1 MKRGFERNNYFVVAH
16 TYDGKARIYQNIESW
31 VKDYKKN
38 CPDLDKLITDLS
50 NEEGPEWAKSF
61 VMEEHRKCKFDGKE
75 ELLRAFKNLPYR
87 PESIDVQEFLGLFD
101 PDMSY
106 YKAKLVKH

>member
-1 MKRGFERNNYFVVAH
+1 MKRGSERNNYFVVAKA
-16 TYDGKARIYQNIESW
+16 YDGTARIYQNIETW

-38 CPDLDKLITDLS
+38 CSNLDGLINDLS

-61 VMEEHRKCKFDGKE
+61 VMEEDRKCNFDGKK
-75 ELLRAFKNLPYR
+75 ELLKACKNLPYR
-87 PESIDVQEFLGLFD
+87 PESIDVQHFLGLFD

-106 YKAKLVKH
+106 YKAKLIKH

>member
-1 MKRGFERNNYFVVAH
+1 MKRGFEKNNYFVVAN
-16 TYDGKARIYQNIESW
+16 TCDGKARVYQNIESW
-31 VKDYKKN
+31 VKDYKNN

-50 NEEGPEWAKSF
+50 
-61 VMEEHRKCKFDGKE
+61 KCNFDEKE

-87 PESIDVQEFLGLFD
+87 PESIDVEEFLALFD

-106 YKAKLVKH
+106 YKAKMMF